1 MVKNRIMQES
11 EGYVKWRNARLSQ
24 PETTPGV
31 PIDFLGDRYNVCI
44 TDDGRMFIQLPCINQ
59 ESAAA

>member
-1 MVKNRIMQES
+1 M
-11 EGYVKWRNARLSQ
+11 LSQ

-31 PIDFLGDRYNVCI
+31 PIDFVGDRYNVCI

-59 ESAAA
+59 ESVAA